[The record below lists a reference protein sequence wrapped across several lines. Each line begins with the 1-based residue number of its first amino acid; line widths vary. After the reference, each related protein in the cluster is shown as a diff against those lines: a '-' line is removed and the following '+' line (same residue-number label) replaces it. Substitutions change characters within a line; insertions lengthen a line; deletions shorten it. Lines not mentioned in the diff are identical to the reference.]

1 MRRSTRTSTAAATE
15 AAGAAGGLHGLS
27 GMSASIH
34 EADSQTGLPQRPH
47 DGLPRVAG
55 PDSGEVFTPRAA
67 PGDDLPT
74 FSPLYRQIKAR
85 LLRAL
90 EEGEWKAG
98 AMIPSEGGLA
108 RRFMVSQ
115 GTVRKAIEEL
125 ATEHVLVR
133 HQGRGTFVATHHE
146 ERAQFRFLRLRK
158 DTGGLPAT
166 ESRIID
172 CRRCRPPA
180 EVARELRLR
189 AAESAIFIRRLLS
202 VDRAATVLD
211 EIWVPAG
218 LFRGLNIERLEAHH
232 GPLYALFERNFGVTM
247 LRAHER
253 LKAIACPAE
262 QAQWLGLAEGS
273 AVLLVDR
280 VSTTYNDQPV
290 EVRKGYYLTRELH
303 YANEL
308 L

>member
-1 MRRSTRTSTAAATE
+1 LSQADPKTE
-15 AAGAAGGLHGLS
+15 PR
-27 GMSASIH
+27 
-34 EADSQTGLPQRPH
+34 QNPH
-47 DGLPRVAG
+47 DGPPGVSRSGSGEMFTPRVSG
-55 PDSGEVFTPRAA
+55 PGSGEAFTPRASG
-67 PGDDLPT
+67 PGSGEIFTPGTALDNGLPT

-85 LLRAL
+85 LLLAL
-90 EEGEWKAG
+90 GEGEWKAG
-98 AMIPSEGGLA
+98 GMIPSEGELA

-115 GTVRKAIEEL
+115 GTVRKAVEEL

-158 DTGGLPAT
+158 DGGGLPAT
-166 ESRIID
+166 ESRVIE

-189 AAESAIFIRRLLS
+189 ATESVIFIRRLLS
-202 VDRAATVLD
+202 VDRAAMVLD
-211 EIWVPAG
+211 EIWLPGG
-218 LFRGLNIERLEAHH
+218 LFRGLNSEGLQAHH
-232 GPLYALFERNFGVTM
+232 GPLYALFERNFGVRM

-262 QAQWLGLAEGS
+262 QAKWLGLAEAT

-280 VSTTYNDQPV
+280 LSTTYNDQPV
-290 EVRKGYYLTRELH
+290 EVRKGYYLTREH
-303 YANEL
+303 YYANEL